1 MGAAKPPPIAIA
13 NGGESGIRTHEAVTR
28 LPLFESDGFNHSP
41 ISPLTKEIL
50 HQGLAFSRAHL
61 AFYLKPV
68 VESTVPQ

>member
-1 MGAAKPPPIAIA
+1 
-13 NGGESGIRTHEAVTR
+13 
-28 LPLFESDGFNHSP
+28 
-41 ISPLTKEIL
+41 LTKEIL